1 MACSLW
7 SYSSNAAE
15 PCPSG
20 TIGLCDPSVLETV
33 VETIT
38 ETTQND
44 GTGTLTT
51 TVTVVD
57 TTTVTVTNTDSG
69 DILDGENGFVAS
81 TKEGDMDS
89 DWGGEGPA
97 SMPSGTG
104 CGALGTDKCASITG
118 SGNTTSTMGV
128 PNMGT
133 TFKQTID
140 ISDLNISKGGKTT
153 YSIKVDKQDS
163 SDSIYMHITG
173 TNGSAVSF
181 AGTDVLSASGVS
193 SGYAEYTGA
202 FDFADS
208 LTTIIVE
215 IGGRDINLAIG
226 PLFDD
231 VSINVLYNV
240 ISTIV
245 LQTITTV
252 EQYVYNNDGAT
263 ETEIDIV
270 KDIFDHNDIVEPPD
284 GDMYFEPIE
293 PNEDI
298 SYDTVETELDLPNFE
313 MDFEIELPD
322 FEMEFNTGDF
332 EMPNIDLKDLEMEME
347 LDIDTQPPPAP
358 TQPEPDIP
366 PVMNN
371 DMDLKPGGD
380 MVDAPE
386 AAEEKIEVASAEPE
400 TKPEIE
406 AKPEPETKPVDEP
419 KDEPEPDVKE
429 EVKQEPTEEIKEE
442 PKEIKVAEKKEEP
455 VKVQKK
461 IAKQKAGSKLVK
473 EMGNASRYD
482 SGNQLKTLIIMN
494 VIADTKS
501 FFVSKQFK
509 EIEGFFTSEVLPD
522 SNIPDNNVAAYLMY
536 VDDGGTM
543 SDLIDLQYK

>member
-44 GTGTLTT
+44 GIGTLTT

>member
-1 MACSLW
+1 LGCFLW

-20 TIGLCDPSVLETV
+20 TVGLCDPSVLETI

-44 GTGTLTT
+44 GAGTLTT

-57 TTTVTVTNTDSG
+57 TTTVTVTNADSG
-69 DILDGENGFVAS
+69 DILSSGSGYVDS
-81 TKEGDMDS
+81 KKEGDMDT
-89 DWGGEGPA
+89 DWGGQGPA
-97 SMPSGTG
+97 TMPSGSG
-104 CGALGTDKCASITG
+104 CGQLGTDKCASITG
-118 SGNTTSTMGV
+118 SGNSTSTMGV

-153 YSIKVDKQDS
+153 YSIKVDKQDA

-173 TNGSAVSF
+173 TNGSSVSF
-181 AGTDVLSASGVS
+181 AGTDVLSASGVN

-263 ETEIDIV
+263 DTEIEIV
-270 KDIFDHNDIVEPPD
+270 KDIFDHNDIVEPTD

-298 SYDTVETELDLPNFE
+298 SYDTIETELDMPTFEVDFE
-313 MDFEIELPD
+313 MEFELPD
-322 FEMEFNTGDF
+322 FEIEFD
-332 EMPNIDLKDLEMEME
+332 MPDINISDIEMEMDLE
-347 LDIDTQPPPAP
+347 VMPPPDMP
-358 TQPEPDIP
+358 KQPEPDIAP
-366 PVMNN
+366 PTNVE
-371 DMDLKPGGD
+371 KP
-380 MVDAPE
+380 
-386 AAEEKIEVASAEPE
+386 EPE
-400 TKPEIE
+400 MQVTEVKPEPEPEVE
-406 AKPEPETKPVDEP
+406 AKPEPEPEPVDEP
-419 KDEPEPDVKE
+419 KDDLEPDVKE
-429 EVKQEPTEEIKEE
+429 EVKEEPTEEIKEVKEE
-442 PKEIKVAEKKEEP
+442 PKEIKVVDKKEEP

-473 EMGNASRYD
+473 DMGDASRYD

-522 SNIPDNNVAAYLMY
+522 NSIPDNNVAAYLLY

>member
-1 MACSLW
+1 MQIRKVFGLTLLGCFLW
-7 SYSSNAAE
+7 SSSSNAAE

-57 TTTVTVTNTDSG
+57 TTTVTVTNADSG
-69 DILDGENGFVAS
+69 DILDGDNGFVAS

-380 MVDAPE
+380 MADAPE

-406 AKPEPETKPVDEP
+406 AKPEPETKPVDET

-429 EVKQEPTEEIKEE
+429 EVKQEPTEEI
-442 PKEIKVAEKKEEP
+442 KEEP

>member
-20 TIGLCDPSVLETV
+20 TVGLCDPSVLETI

-38 ETTQND
+38 ETSQND
-44 GTGTLTT
+44 GQGTLTT

-57 TTTVTVTNTDSG
+57 TTTVTVTNADSG
-69 DILDGENGFVAS
+69 DILDGDNGFVTS
-81 TKEGDMDS
+81 TKEGDMDT
-89 DWGGEGPA
+89 DWGGQGPA
-97 SMPSGTG
+97 TMPSGSG
-104 CGALGTDKCASITG
+104 CGQLGTDKCASITG
-118 SGNTTSTMGV
+118 SGNSTSTMGV

-140 ISDLNISKGGKTT
+140 ISDLNMSKGGKTT
-153 YSIKVDKQDS
+153 YSIKVDKQDA

-173 TNGSAVSF
+173 TNGSSVSF
-181 AGTDVLSASGVS
+181 AGTDVLSASGVN

-263 ETEIDIV
+263 ETEIEIV
-270 KDIFDHNDIVEPPD
+270 KDIFDHNDIVEPTD

-298 SYDTVETELDLPNFE
+298 SYDTIETELDMPTFEVDFE
-313 MDFEIELPD
+313 MEFELPD
-322 FEMEFNTGDF
+322 FEIEFD
-332 EMPNIDLKDLEMEME
+332 MPDINVSDIEMEMDLE
-347 LDIDTQPPPAP
+347 VMPPPDMP
-358 TQPEPDIP
+358 KQPEPDIAP
-366 PVMNN
+366 STNVE
-371 DMDLKPGGD
+371 KP
-380 MVDAPE
+380 
-386 AAEEKIEVASAEPE
+386 EPE
-400 TKPEIE
+400 MQVTEVKPEPEPEVE
-406 AKPEPETKPVDEP
+406 AKPEPEPEPVDEP
-419 KDEPEPDVKE
+419 TNDPEPDVKE
-429 EVKQEPTEEIKEE
+429 EVKEEPTEEIKEV
-442 PKEIKVAEKKEEP
+442 KVVDKKEEP

-473 EMGNASRYD
+473 DMGDASRYD

-509 EIEGFFTSEVLPD
+509 EVEGFFTSEVLPD
-522 SNIPDNNVAAYLMY
+522 SSIPDNNVAAYLLY